1 MRRNIRSNKPQSTID
16 MSNDV
21 AIIQAYGHT
30 LASEEDMPHGHTMR
44 PRKYTFS
51 KDAALTLWIS
61 SIIRSHCTLLI
72 DYTKVVNQVTFKR
85 PKSNLISTFLV
96 EVDGVSL

>member
-51 KDAALTLWIS
+51 KDAALTL
-61 SIIRSHCTLLI
+61 
-72 DYTKVVNQVTFKR
+72 
-85 PKSNLISTFLV
+85 
-96 EVDGVSL
+96 